1 MGRISTLATI
11 AAACAA
17 LLVSGCAATGSAG
30 TAGSQSASTHP
41 LTAVRATA
49 ATLPPEQQAR
59 LAVQALLRAFV
70 PPPGA
75 KRLAGQPASAQ
86 GRLGSVGGFMSGD
99 EAQQTTWW
107 LAPGEARGLLGWEGA
122 HLPRPFTSS
131 FSGSSSGPGS
141 QGSIYTQAYARPASG
156 AVTHQYL
163 IVSVT
168 DVPGGQVAIRV
179 DADAAWQPVRP
190 ATEKVPASAK
200 VVTIVLVSGMGMSGK
215 KLPRPAT
222 ITDPAVTGRIAALIN
237 SLLLSTA
244 PMDAPCPASF
254 GQLELT
260 FRAIPGG
267 PALAVAQGP
276 AGCSVMELTVSGKPQ
291 PPLFADGTTVQQIL
305 TLAGLH
311 WKVF

>member
-11 AAACAA
+11 AAMCVAS
-17 LLVSGCAATGSAG
+17 LISGCASTGSSG
-30 TAGSQSASTHP
+30 PAGSRSASTHP
-41 LTAVRATA
+41 VTA
-49 ATLPPEQQAR
+49 ASAAAATPEQQAK

-86 GRLGSVGGFMSGD
+86 GRLGSVGSFISGD

-107 LAPGEARGLLGWEGA
+107 LAPGAAQALLGWEGA

-131 FSGSSSGPGS
+131 FSSSGGGPGPRDWS
-141 QGSIYTQAYARPASG
+141 YTQAYARPASG

-168 DVPGGQVAIRV
+168 DVARGQVAIRV

-190 ATEKVPASAK
+190 ATATVPASAK
-200 VVTIVLVSGMGMSGK
+200 AVTITLLSRLAGNG
-215 KLPRPAT
+215 KLPPPAA
-222 ITDPAVTGRIAALIN
+222 ITNPAVTARIAALIN
-237 SLLLSTA
+237 SLKVSTA
-244 PMDAPCPASF
+244 PKDAPCPMQPTQLKLAFFAS
-254 GQLELT
+254 
-260 FRAIPGG
+260 PGG
-267 PALAVAQGP
+267 PPLAVAQSSPG
-276 AGCSVMELTVSGKPQ
+276 GCPTMDLTVGGKAQ
-291 PPLFADGTTVQQIL
+291 PALYFDGTTAQQIL